1 MLFPDTG
8 LSTRKQNTG
17 EVILQILS
25 SLGELIFIYKLTIR
39 MVIGRTDHD
48 TKGCSR
54 FVHTLVTCYI
64 YIPVVTIC
72 KRVMLIFPDFILS
85 LNSQNKL
92 QTCMSEVTMKKLIYG
107 FYRVTSQYSICITVL
122 RVKTNLNKRI
132 RRMSF
137 LK

>member
-1 MLFPDTG
+1 M
-8 LSTRKQNTG
+8 G

-25 SLGELIFIYKLTIR
+25 SLGALIFVYKLTIR
-39 MVIGRTDHD
+39 MVIGMTNHG

-54 FVHTLVTCYI
+54 FVHTLVTC